1 MSERPDPDAPEG
13 EDTETETETDEGAE
27 HEEGEEE
34 LESEDDGD
42 ESDSEEEPL
51 SARLKRAEKT
61 AHDKTGL
68 AASER
73 SRRRAAERQ
82 VTELNARIERIEAK
96 TTEKQKDDVSELI
109 AALRDEDD
117 EPITDIATIKKV
129 LKAFMARQ
137 QADEQADGQRESQVR
152 TIRAVGAQMETF
164 ERDFAEDHPDYFK
177 AATFYR
183 ATRAGELEDLG
194 YTGNRLMKKLANE
207 LFGFTQE
214 AIQGGRDPAEVVY
227 NLAKKRGFASGK
239 DAATAKLQ
247 KLQKASGTAAS
258 PRSKGA
264 DNGLSWGDVAKLKG
278 DARDKA
284 FAKLRARELGKT

>member
-1 MSERPDPDAPEG
+1 MSERPDPETP
-13 EDTETETETDEGAE
+13 ETEDVETDEGAE
-27 HEEGEEE
+27 HEEAEEG
-34 LESEDDGD
+34 LEPEEDADD

-96 TTEKQKDDVSELI
+96 TTEKQKDDVTELI

-129 LKAFMARQ
+129 LKAFMVRQ
-137 QADEQADGQRESQVR
+137 QADEQADGQRDAQVR
-152 TIRAVGAQMETF
+152 TIRAVGTQMETF

-183 ATRAGELEDLG
+183 TARAGELEDLG
-194 YTGNRLMKKLANE
+194 YTGNRLMKKLATE
-207 LFGFTQE
+207 LFSFTQE
-214 AIQGGRDPAEVVY
+214 AIEGGRDPAEVVY